1 MHSSDI
7 NNAIEVNNLTKTFRL
22 YASKKDR
29 MLELLLPRSRQRHSA
44 HQALMGVS
52 FQVKKGEII
61 GIVGQNGSGKST
73 LLKILTGV
81 VTPTSGSVVTK
92 GRITALLELGAGF
105 NQDLTGL
112 DNVYYL
118 AAIQGVPKREMDERI
133 QEILDF
139 ADIGAYA
146 SQPVKNYSSGMY
158 VRLAF
163 SLAINIDPDI
173 LIVDEALAVG
183 DARFQQKCYRRI
195 REFRDAGKTILIC
208 THGMSAVREFCTR
221 ALWIHQ
227 GVLREAGDPAVVTEL
242 YQNFMLDQENKTVE
256 DASAAQAFD
265 WPLPPLSPALMSYPW
280 VSMSGRELHG
290 TGVATISHMAMVGQ
304 GTRDQVT
311 RLSGS
316 AGVELLVC
324 LTARRDLEQASM
336 VVTLNGQL
344 GAPVFRMESHHYGL
358 MYRISAGDAAIL
370 SVSFAMPELQNGRYT
385 LSVALRSPEGGDWTL
400 YALVHDALVL
410 EAHVHDARYQTG
422 AQLALSDATFTRLP
436 NKV

>member
-1 MHSSDI
+1 ME
-7 NNAIEVNNLTKTFRL
+7 NAIEVNDLTKIFRL
-22 YASKKDR
+22 YGSKKDR
-29 MLELLLPRSRQRHSA
+29 MLELLMPWGQPRHSA
-44 HQALMGVS
+44 HQALKGVS
-52 FQVKKGEII
+52 FCVKKGEIV
-61 GIVGQNGSGKST
+61 GIIGQNGSGKST
-73 LLKILTGV
+73 LLKMLTGV
-81 VTPTSGSVVTK
+81 VTPTSGSITTR

-118 AAIQGVPKREMDERI
+118 AAIQGVPKREMDARI
-133 QEILDF
+133 QEVLEF

-146 SQPVKNYSSGMY
+146 TQPVRNYSSGMY

-195 REFRDAGKTILIC
+195 REFRDAGKTILMC

-242 YQNFMLDQENKTVE
+242 YQNFMLDQENNHAGHDTGE
-256 DASAAQAFD
+256 DPPEAK
-265 WPLPPLSPALMSYPW
+265 PLPPLSAALLKYPW

-290 TGVATISHMAMVGQ
+290 TGIADISHMALVARGTLEPVG
-304 GTRDQVT
+304 GM
-311 RLSGS
+311 SG
-316 AGVELLVC
+316 GGDVELLVC
-324 LTARRDLEQASM
+324 LTTSMDLDQASL

-344 GAPVFRMESHHYGL
+344 GAPVFRLESHHFGF
-358 MYRISAGDAAIL
+358 MYRIASAKAAVL
-370 SVSFAMPELQNGRYT
+370 AATFTMPELQNGRYT
-385 LSVALRSPEGGDWTL
+385 LSVALRSPDGGEWLLHT
-400 YALVHDALVL
+400 LVHDALVL
-410 EAHVHDARYQTG
+410 EVHVPDARYQTG
-422 AQLALSDATFTRLP
+422 AQLALPDAIFTRIP
-436 NKV
+436 NDI